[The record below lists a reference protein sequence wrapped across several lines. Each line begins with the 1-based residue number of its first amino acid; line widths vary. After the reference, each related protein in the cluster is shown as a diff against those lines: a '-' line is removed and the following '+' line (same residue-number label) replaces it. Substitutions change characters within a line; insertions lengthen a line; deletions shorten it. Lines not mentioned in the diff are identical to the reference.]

1 MTGSSQAS
9 DETPKIQIM
18 GSRTGSVNAPL
29 NCLEENRYRLFI
41 TLFQSKN
48 VPYLHFFNQIKK
60 FLHKL
65 PAGFQQIIYFFC
77 YFHSGF
83 VDCSIE

>member
-9 DETPKIQIM
+9 DESSKIQI
-18 GSRTGSVNAPL
+18 
-29 NCLEENRYRLFI
+29 I

-48 VPYLHFFNQIKK
+48 VPYLHFFNKIKK